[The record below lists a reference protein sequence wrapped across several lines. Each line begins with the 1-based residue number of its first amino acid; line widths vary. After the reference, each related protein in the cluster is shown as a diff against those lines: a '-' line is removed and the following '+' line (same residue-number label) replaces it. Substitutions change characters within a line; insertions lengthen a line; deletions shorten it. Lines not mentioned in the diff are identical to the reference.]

1 MQTVIYGAKAI
12 TITMRYYKET
22 QTGKLRYKKVK
33 LVKMIEGGKGIIG
46 SANFEFLNKFFEFFL
61 NSLNSL
67 KSSLK

>member
-46 SANFEFLNKFFEFFL
+46 SANFEFFL